1 MENNTR
7 QTNVM
12 TNNLA
17 RAQRFE
23 IGGEAVE
30 VARECI
36 NLGQVLTPVPNH
48 ALNIFRKIRMGWT
61 AFRRQSQMIN
71 DRLPFIPLKKKV
83 NESCTYRYSP
93 TGQKLLGILKG
104 CK

>member
-1 MENNTR
+1 MR
-7 QTNVM
+7 QTRVM

-36 NLGQVLTPVPNH
+36 YLGQVLTPVANH
-48 ALNIFRKIRMGWT
+48 VVNIIKRIRIGWT
-61 AFRRQSQMIN
+61 AFRRQSQMIT
-71 DRLPFIPLKKKV
+71 DRLPFIPKKKKV
-83 NESCTYRYSP
+83 NESCILPLLTYRAETLRQSKRV
-93 TGQKLLGILKG
+93 QINSR
-104 CK
+104 